1 MSFSE
6 KHAHVLYLPSIS
18 ADVGADILDL
28 AETMITS
35 SSLQY
40 EPVSEA
46 SNPLRLCHFLQIFF
60 FSHNCFSSLCTFLQ
74 TIFELTPQQRLWQR

>member
-1 MSFSE
+1 M
-6 KHAHVLYLPSIS
+6 S

-35 SSLQY
+35 NGLQY
-40 EPVSEA
+40 EPVSKA
-46 SNPLRLCHFLQIFF
+46 SNGLKNFFIFIAF
-60 FSHNCFSSLCTFLQ
+60 HNRFSSLCMFVQ